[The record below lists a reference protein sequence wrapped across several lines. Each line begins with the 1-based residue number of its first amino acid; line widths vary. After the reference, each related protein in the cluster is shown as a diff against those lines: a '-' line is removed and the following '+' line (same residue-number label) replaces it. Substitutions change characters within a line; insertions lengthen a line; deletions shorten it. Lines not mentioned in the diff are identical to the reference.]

1 MWLFCKSGFFSA
13 VAHETKPDT
22 IHLRARFKGDLERLF
37 KAHGLRARVIYTP
50 NNDYAYR
57 ANVRKQDWAEIVA
70 CEAADIDYTNFKNAV
85 HDGTARDGAYMG
97 AWCAMRDGQNSQL
110 GGKPWFERGAGY

>member
-37 KAHGLRARVIYTP
+37 KANGIKSKVAYTP
-50 NNDYAYR
+50 QNDYAYR
-57 ANVRKQDWAEIVA
+57 ANVSKAQWAAIVA
-70 CEAADIDYTNFKNAV
+70 KEAEGIDYTNFKNKV
-85 HDGTARDGAYMG
+85 HDGTARDGAYMD
-97 AWCAMRDGQNSQL
+97 AWLAMRQGQTRQRYR
-110 GGKPWFERGAGY
+110 PWNPRGA